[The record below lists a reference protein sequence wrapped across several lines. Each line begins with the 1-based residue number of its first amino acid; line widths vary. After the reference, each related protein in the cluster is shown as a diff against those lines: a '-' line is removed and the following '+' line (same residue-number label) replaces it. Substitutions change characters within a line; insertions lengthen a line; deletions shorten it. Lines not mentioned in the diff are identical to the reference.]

1 MLLVGDVKKYE
12 LKHRKRINTSYG
24 SQDLRLYMLY
34 EFIVSGIIENNLFS
48 EESK

>member
-12 LKHRKRINTSYG
+12 LKHGKRINICYG
-24 SQDLRLYMLY
+24 NQGLRLYMLY

-48 EESK
+48 EKSK